1 METSCGL
8 SLNARFHRQGQ
19 DLLNSRPPPQRPH
32 REVPLLMNPVTYLT
46 TAACGF
52 GSPCPRGAPV
62 CNFPARSPEGAGP
75 TSSAP
80 AWEGWSADEPIS
92 WAGFWTRGP
101 APAQPEPL
109 SALALGAIT
118 WAGGMATATK
128 REVAAFAFPRQARGR
143 DPDWLSTGC
152 VPQDSPPPRPAAAP
166 GPPGAFLGP
175 ADPERGVQPVDT
187 CFRMLK
193 TKLR

>member
-1 METSCGL
+1 
-8 SLNARFHRQGQ
+8 
-19 DLLNSRPPPQRPH
+19 
-32 REVPLLMNPVTYLT
+32 MNPATYLT

-109 SALALGAIT
+109 SALALGAVT

-128 REVAAFAFPRQARGR
+128 REVAAFAFPRQARGH
-143 DPDWLSTGC
+143 
-152 VPQDSPPPRPAAAP
+152 PRPGLAVDRLRASGLAPAAAGRRPRASRCLP
-166 GPPGAFLGP
+166 GTRGP
-175 ADPERGVQPVDT
+175 RARRAAGGYVLPDAED
-187 CFRMLK
+187 K
-193 TKLR
+193 TKVKCLIRFCSY